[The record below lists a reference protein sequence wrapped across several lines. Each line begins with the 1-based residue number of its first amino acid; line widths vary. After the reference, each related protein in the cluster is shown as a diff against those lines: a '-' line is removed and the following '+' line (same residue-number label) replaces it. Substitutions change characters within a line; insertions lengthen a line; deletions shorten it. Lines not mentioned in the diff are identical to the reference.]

1 MTDWIV
7 DMAQDKQSLHRMP
20 IAAEIAKAGGD
31 LVMPGSK
38 GDFDSI
44 VKAAKSGE
52 LELRQLQINAT
63 RVLRKAEELHI

>member
-1 MTDWIV
+1 MSGPIGGPSQAVIDRMT
-7 DMAQDKQSLHRMP
+7 LY
-20 IAAEIAKAGGD
+20 AKAGGD

-52 LELRQLQINAT
+52 LELKQLQINAT
-63 RVLRKAEELHI
+63 RVVRKAEELHI